1 MKTVNNTEFRF
12 VIYGTYVA
20 VRLEIRKNV
29 STFFRANA
37 DEGDD
42 VGMVTDGLHDL
53 HLLQEVQLLLLGR
66 VLLRRLDGHDDG
78 AVVAANVLSLRFP
91 DL

>member
-1 MKTVNNTEFRF
+1 
-12 VIYGTYVA
+12 
-20 VRLEIRKNV
+20 
-29 STFFRANA
+29 
-37 DEGDD
+37 
-42 VGMVTDGLHDL
+42 MVTDGLHDL
-53 HLLQEVQLLLLGR
+53 HLLQEVQLLLLGS